1 MRKKSTR
8 LLSAALAVCMMLSV
22 LPVGAFAAEP
32 GTEPENGN
40 GASAQADPVDSEVV
54 EINDTNF
61 PDPVFQQYV
70 KDNIDKADTTG
81 QKDGKL
87 SKAER
92 DAVTVINID
101 KKIVRILQALHTLQ
115 I

>member
-8 LLSAALAVCMMLSV
+8 LLSAALAAGMMLSV

-61 PDPVFQQYV
+61 PDPDFQKYV
-70 KDNIDKADTTG
+70 NDKIDTVDTTS
-81 QKDGKL
+81 GK
-87 SKAER
+87 
-92 DAVTVINID
+92 
-101 KKIVRILQALHTLQ
+101 
-115 I
+115 

>member
-32 GTEPENGN
+32 GAAEPENGV
-40 GASAQADPVDSEVV
+40 SAQKETKPYPLKGR
-54 EINDTNF
+54 EIVNDTF
-61 PDPVFQQYV
+61 VTEHGDVYELSGPYTESITV
-70 KDNIDKADTTG
+70 DTT
-81 QKDGKL
+81 KN
-87 SKAER
+87 
-92 DAVTVINID
+92 VTLNIVGNVD
-101 KKIVRILQALHTLQ
+101 VNMRSALLNVMMPA

>member
-8 LLSAALAVCMMLSV
+8 LLSAALAACMMLSV

-32 GTEPENGN
+32 GAEEQEN
-40 GASAQADPVDSEVV
+40 GASAQADAVGSEFV

-87 SKAER
+87 SQAER
-92 DAVTVINID
+92 DAVTEININ

>member
-32 GTEPENGN
+32 GAAEPENGV
-40 GASAQADPVDSEVV
+40 SAQADSVDSEFV

-81 QKDGKL
+81 QKDGRL
-87 SKAER
+87 SKTER
-92 DAVTVINID
+92 DAVTEINID